1 VSRESPHFR
10 EGRVSIE
17 NERLK
22 GAQSELLESLERC
35 FARNEMHW
43 NNFWK
48 AGTEREQAEAQ
59 RDQLLEA
66 INNSCALL
74 EECSVNAE
82 KGQDVLYSWFLG
94 EMELIHSTVVEAR
107 QTIADVKGEQD
118 A

>member
-1 VSRESPHFR
+1 MATLRYEHYIKWL
-10 EGRVSIE
+10 EE
-17 NERLK
+17 
-22 GAQSELLESLERC
+22 ELSKTRS
-35 FARNEMHW
+35 
-43 NNFWK
+43 
-48 AGTEREQAEAQ
+48 Q

-118 A
+118 GN